1 MAKGKAPTGKR
12 DRRRKHQHWLVTI
25 IYPDG
30 ERFERVYLDRERAK
44 NFAARQKKSPLV
56 KERARDSVDLPSL
69 CWRPGSI
76 QLVTVPHR
84 PYDRGE
90 ESFESIDDFV

>member
-1 MAKGKAPTGKR
+1 MTKGKAASGKR

-56 KERARDSVDLPSL
+56 KATRTRLMS
-69 CWRPGSI
+69 
-76 QLVTVPHR
+76 
-84 PYDRGE
+84 
-90 ESFESIDDFV
+90 